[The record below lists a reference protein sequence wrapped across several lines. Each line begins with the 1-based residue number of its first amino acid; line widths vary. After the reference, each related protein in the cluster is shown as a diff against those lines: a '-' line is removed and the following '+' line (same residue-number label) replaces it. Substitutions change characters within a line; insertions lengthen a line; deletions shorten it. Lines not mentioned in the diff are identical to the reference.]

1 MTRTATGAGAFA
13 FRKGDRVQY
22 QGDGPVMHVITIS
35 GDLCYCNWV
44 DDFGRLHQA
53 TFEQRN
59 LTQPDGEPSP

>member
-1 MTRTATGAGAFA
+1 MTASTGAGASP

-22 QGDGPVMHVITIS
+22 KGAGPVMHVITIS

-44 DDFGRLHQA
+44 DGFGGLQQA

-59 LTQPDGEPSP
+59 LTPANAGPAP